1 MSDTTASSASSSAG
15 TTTTVPTAT
24 PAFVLQ
30 APEPLAAVP
39 ALTAKDAV
47 PLPDATSKEVDEQV
61 QSYIDKLMSED
72 LHSEAFKARLDSA
85 FRLGKEEVSSAA
97 AFMTGRFMERN
108 FVGMEDS
115 AAYKAISDLRVQL
128 DELNPG
134 KDGDLLSEQ
143 KILGFIPFGNKLQSY
158 FRKYQ
163 SAGTQLQKAME
174 QLHAARDDMHRD
186 AVEIEATR
194 GKLWESMLRLKAA
207 IRFCEQLDARLADK
221 VAQLKTSDPE
231 RGRALEQEVLFYAR
245 QNLSDLYTQL
255 AVSVNGYLS
264 LGELKK
270 TAREMM
276 NGCDRV
282 ATTGMSALAVAQ
294 TVARATGNQIKV
306 MDMLKGVSGTIDS
319 LIAQSSQQLGQHV
332 ERTGEFAANPLIG
345 VERLKETFDN
355 TFKAMDAMDTFR
367 SKAIDTMGRNNQMMK
382 EQVLRA
388 EQYLDR
394 SRGEKAREAMA
405 QNTQISGPVSL

>member
-1 MSDTTASSASSSAG
+1 MNPTQTTTAISNPMGSAL
-15 TTTTVPTAT
+15 VLT
-24 PAFVLQ
+24 PPETLQ
-30 APEPLAAVP
+30 VVAEPA
-39 ALTAKDAV
+39 AKDAV
-47 PLPDATSKEVDEQV
+47 PLSKETSAQVDAQV
-61 QSYIDKLMSED
+61 DGFIDKLIHED
-72 LHSEAFKARLDSA
+72 LNSEAFKARMDSA
-85 FRLGKEEVSSAA
+85 FRIGKEEVSSAA
-97 AFMTGRFMERN
+97 SLMTGRFMERN

-115 AAYKAISDLRVQL
+115 AAYKAISELRGQL

-134 KDGDLLSEQ
+134 KDGDLLSQQ

-163 SAGTQLQKAME
+163 TAGSQLQKTME
-174 QLHAARDDMHRD
+174 QLYAARDDMHRD
-186 AVEIEATR
+186 SVEIEATR

-207 IRFCEQLDARLADK
+207 IRFCEQLDAKLASQ
-221 VAQLKTSDPE
+221 VAALKTSDPE
-231 RGRALEQEVLFYAR
+231 RSRALEQEVLFYAR
-245 QNLSDLYTQL
+245 QNLADLYTQL

-306 MDMLKGVSGTIDS
+306 MEMLKGVAGTIDT
-319 LIAQSSQQLGQHV
+319 LIAESSKQLGTHV
-332 ERTGEFAANPLIG
+332 EKVGEFSSNPVIG
-345 VERLKETFDN
+345 VERLKETFDA
-355 TFKAMDAMDTFR
+355 TFKAMDAMDSFR
-367 SKAIDTMGRNNQMMK
+367 SKAIEAMGKNNEMMK
-382 EQVLRA
+382 GQVQRA

-405 QNTQISGPVSL
+405 HTEQAIAGPVKL

>member
-1 MSDTTASSASSSAG
+1 MNPSPASYPNAVAAP
-15 TTTTVPTAT
+15 VAAT
-24 PAFVLQ
+24 LVLTP
-30 APEPLAAVP
+30 PE
-39 ALTAKDAV
+39 ALNLVAEPQAKDAV
-47 PLPDATSKEVDEQV
+47 PLSSETAAQVDTQV
-61 QSYIDKLMSED
+61 
-72 LHSEAFKARLDSA
+72 EAFIARLMNEDMNSDAFKSRMDSA

-97 AFMTGRFMERN
+97 SLMTGRFMDRN

-115 AAYKAISDLRVQL
+115 AAYKAIADLRSQL

-134 KDGDLLSEQ
+134 KEGDLLTQ
-143 KILGFIPFGNKLQSY
+143 KKILGFIPMGNKLQSY

-163 SAGTQLQKAME
+163 TAGSQLQKTME
-174 QLHAARDDMHRD
+174 QLYAARDDMHRD
-186 AVEIEATR
+186 SVEVEATR
-194 GKLWESMLRLKAA
+194 SKLWESMVRLKAA
-207 IRFCEQLDARLADK
+207 IRFCEQLDVRLATQ
-221 VAQLKTSDPE
+221 VQSLKASDPE
-231 RGRALEQEVLFYAR
+231 RARALEQEVLFYAR

-276 NGCDRV
+276 NGCDRI

-306 MDMLKGVSGTIDS
+306 MEMLKGVSGTIDN
-319 LIAQSSQQLGQHV
+319 LLAESSKQLGQHV
-332 ERTGEFAANPLIG
+332 DRVGEFSSNPVIG
-345 VERLKETFDN
+345 VERLKETFDA

-367 SKAIDTMGRNNQMMK
+367 SKAIETMGHNNEMMK
-382 EQVLRA
+382 TQVQRA

-394 SRGEKAREAMA
+394 SRGEKARQALTQSDA
-405 QNTQISGPVSL
+405 QRSSVSGPVAL

>member
-1 MSDTTASSASSSAG
+1 MNQAATS
-15 TTTTVPTAT
+15 TAT
-24 PAFVLQ
+24 ATANVLAPSLVLTPPEALQVVAEPA
-30 APEPLAAVP
+30 
-39 ALTAKDAV
+39 AKDAV
-47 PLPDATSKEVDEQV
+47 PLSKETSAQVDSQV
-61 QSYIDKLMSED
+61 DAFIDKLMNED
-72 LHSEAFKARLDSA
+72 LNSEAFKARMDSA
-85 FRLGKEEVSSAA
+85 FRIGKEEVSSAA
-97 AFMTGRFMERN
+97 SLMTGRFMERN

-115 AAYKAISDLRVQL
+115 AAYKAISDLRAQL

-134 KDGDLLSEQ
+134 KDGDLLSQ
-143 KILGFIPFGNKLQSY
+143 PKILGFIPFGNKMQSY

-163 SAGTQLQKAME
+163 TAGTQLQKTME
-174 QLHAARDDMHRD
+174 QLYAARDDMHRD
-186 AVEIEATR
+186 SVEVEATR

-207 IRFCEQLDARLADK
+207 IRFCEQLDSKLAAQ
-221 VAQLKTSDPE
+221 VADLKTSDPE
-231 RGRALEQEVLFYAR
+231 RSRALEQEVLFYAR
-245 QNLSDLYTQL
+245 QNLADLYTQL

-306 MDMLKGVSGTIDS
+306 MEMLKGVAGTIDT
-319 LIAQSSQQLGQHV
+319 LIAESSKQLGTHV
-332 ERTGEFAANPLIG
+332 EKVGEFSSNPVIG
-345 VERLKETFDN
+345 VERLKETFDA
-355 TFKAMDAMDTFR
+355 TFKAMDAMDSFR
-367 SKAIDTMGRNNQMMK
+367 SKAIEAMGKNNEMMK
-382 EQVLRA
+382 SQVQRA

-405 QNTQISGPVSL
+405 QVDKSIAGPVAL

>member
-1 MSDTTASSASSSAG
+1 MNDTLPVATATAPV
-15 TTTTVPTAT
+15 TPTTTVQT
-24 PAFVLQ
+24 FLLQ
-30 APEPLAAVP
+30 APEPLVAVP
-39 ALTAKDAV
+39 VATAKDAV
-47 PLPDATSKEVDEQV
+47 VLPEATAKEVDEQV
-61 QSYIDKLMSED
+61 QIYMDKLLTEE
-72 LHSEAFKARLDSA
+72 LHSEGFQARLDSA

-97 AFMTGRFMERN
+97 SFMTGRFMERN
-108 FVGMEDS
+108 FVGAEDS
-115 AAYKAISDLRVQL
+115 AAYKAISELRVQL

-134 KDGDLLSEQ
+134 KDGDLLSQQ
-143 KILGFIPFGNKLQSY
+143 KLLGFIPFGNKLQSY

-163 SAGTQLQKAME
+163 SAGSQLKKTME
-174 QLHAARDDMHRD
+174 QLHTARDDMHRD

-194 GKLWESMLRLKAA
+194 GKLWDSMLRLKAA
-207 IRFCEQLDARLADK
+207 IRFCEQLDARLADQ
-221 VAQLKTSDPE
+221 VAKLKSSDPE

-294 TVARATGNQIKV
+294 TVARATGNQIQV
-306 MDMLKGVSGTIDS
+306 MDMLKGVSGTIDN
-319 LIAQSSQQLGQHV
+319 LISQSSQQLGQHV

-345 VERLKETFDN
+345 VERLKETFDS
-355 TFKAMDAMDTFR
+355 TFKAMDAMDSFR

-382 EQVLRA
+382 DQVQRA

-394 SRGEKAREAMA
+394 SRGEKAREGMA
-405 QNTQISGPVSL
+405 QSKQITGPVSL

>member
-1 MSDTTASSASSSAG
+1 MNQSTTTAVQSLS
-15 TTTTVPTAT
+15 PT
-24 PAFVLQ
+24 FVLTP
-30 APEPLAAVP
+30 PETLQVVAEPV
-39 ALTAKDAV
+39 AKDAV
-47 PLPDATSKEVDEQV
+47 PLPKETATQVDAQVDAFINQL
-61 QSYIDKLMSED
+61 INED
-72 LHSEAFKARLDSA
+72 LHSEAFKASMDSA

-97 AFMTGRFMERN
+97 SLMSGRFMERN

-115 AAYKAISDLRVQL
+115 AAYKAISELRTQL

-134 KDGDLLSEQ
+134 KEGDLFSQQ
-143 KILGFIPFGNKLQSY
+143 KILGFIPFGNKMQAY

-163 SAGTQLQKAME
+163 TAGSQLQKTME
-174 QLHAARDDMHRD
+174 QLYAARDDMHRD
-186 AVEIEATR
+186 SVEIEATR

-207 IRFCEQLDARLADK
+207 VRFCEQLDAKLA
-221 VAQLKTSDPE
+221 AQVVNLKSSDPE

-276 NGCDRV
+276 NGCDRI

-306 MDMLKGVSGTIDS
+306 MEMLKGVAGTIDT
-319 LIAQSSQQLGQHV
+319 LIAESSKQLGTHV
-332 ERTGEFAANPLIG
+332 EKVGEFSSNPVIG
-345 VERLKETFDN
+345 VERLKETFDA

-367 SKAIDTMGRNNQMMK
+367 SKAIDAMGRNNVMM
-382 EQVLRA
+382 QTQIQRA
-388 EQYLDR
+388 EQYISR
-394 SRGEKAREAMA
+394 SRGEKSPSTATVSATEKIA
-405 QNTQISGPVSL
+405 GPVTL

>member
-1 MSDTTASSASSSAG
+1 MNPSPASY
-15 TTTTVPTAT
+15 PTAVAAPVAATLVLT
-24 PAFVLQ
+24 P
-30 APEPLAAVP
+30 PE
-39 ALTAKDAV
+39 ALNLVAEPQAKDAV
-47 PLPDATSKEVDEQV
+47 PLSSETAAQVDTQV
-61 QSYIDKLMSED
+61 
-72 LHSEAFKARLDSA
+72 EAFIARLMNEDMNSDAFKSRMDSA

-97 AFMTGRFMERN
+97 SLMTGRFMDRN

-115 AAYKAISDLRVQL
+115 AAYKAIADLRSQL

-134 KDGDLLSEQ
+134 KEGDLLTQ
-143 KILGFIPFGNKLQSY
+143 KKILGFIPMGNKLQSY

-163 SAGTQLQKAME
+163 TAGSQLQKTME
-174 QLHAARDDMHRD
+174 QLYAARDDMHRD
-186 AVEIEATR
+186 SVEVEATR
-194 GKLWESMLRLKAA
+194 SKLWESMVRLKAA
-207 IRFCEQLDARLADK
+207 IRFCEQLDVRLATQ
-221 VAQLKTSDPE
+221 VQSLKASDPE
-231 RGRALEQEVLFYAR
+231 RARALEQEVLFYAR

-276 NGCDRV
+276 NGCDRI

-306 MDMLKGVSGTIDS
+306 MEMLKGVSGTIDN
-319 LIAQSSQQLGQHV
+319 LLAESSKQLGQHV
-332 ERTGEFAANPLIG
+332 DRVGEFSSNPVIG
-345 VERLKETFDN
+345 VERLKETFDA

-367 SKAIDTMGRNNQMMK
+367 SKAIETMGHNNEMMK
-382 EQVLRA
+382 TQVQRA

-394 SRGEKAREAMA
+394 SRGEKARQALTQSDA
-405 QNTQISGPVSL
+405 QRSSVSGPVAL

>member
-1 MSDTTASSASSSAG
+1 MTQATTSTNLP
-15 TTTTVPTAT
+15 TTTLVLT
-24 PAFVLQ
+24 PPETLQ
-30 APEPLAAVP
+30 AVAEPA
-39 ALTAKDAV
+39 AKDAV
-47 PLPDATSKEVDEQV
+47 PLSKETSAQVDAQV
-61 QSYIDKLMSED
+61 DAFIDKLLNEELNSD
-72 LHSEAFKARLDSA
+72 AFKARMDSA

-97 AFMTGRFMERN
+97 SLMTGRFMERN

-115 AAYKAISDLRVQL
+115 AAYKAISDLRSQL

-134 KDGDLLSEQ
+134 KDGDLLSQ
-143 KILGFIPFGNKLQSY
+143 NKLLGFIPFGNKLQSY

-163 SAGTQLQKAME
+163 TAGSQLQKTME
-174 QLHAARDDMHRD
+174 QLYAARDDMHRD
-186 AVEIEATR
+186 SVEIESTR
-194 GKLWESMLRLKAA
+194 AKLWESMLRLKSA
-207 IRFCEQLDARLADK
+207 IRFCEQLDAKLATQ
-221 VAQLKTSDPE
+221 VATLKTSDPE
-231 RGRALEQEVLFYAR
+231 RSRALEQEVLFYAR

-306 MDMLKGVSGTIDS
+306 MEMLKGVSGTIDT
-319 LIAQSSQQLGQHV
+319 LIAESSKQLGTHV
-332 ERTGEFAANPLIG
+332 EKVGEFSSNPIIG
-345 VERLKETFDN
+345 VERLKETFDA

-367 SKAIDTMGRNNQMMK
+367 SKAIEAMGRNNEMMK
-382 EQVLRA
+382 GQVQRA

-394 SRGEKAREAMA
+394 SRGEAARQALAEADTA
-405 QNTQISGPVSL
+405 ITGPVAL

>member
-1 MSDTTASSASSSAG
+1 MNSSTQPVATAISNPIPSL
-15 TTTTVPTAT
+15 VLT
-24 PAFVLQ
+24 P
-30 APEPLAAVP
+30 PETLTPVAEP
-39 ALTAKDAV
+39 AAKDAV
-47 PLPDATSKEVDEQV
+47 PLSKETTAQVDAQV
-61 QSYIDKLMSED
+61 DAFVAKLLQED
-72 LHSEAFKARLDSA
+72 LHSEAFKARMDSA

-97 AFMTGRFMERN
+97 SLMTGRFMERN

-115 AAYKAISDLRVQL
+115 AAYKAISDLRNQL

-163 SAGTQLQKAME
+163 TAGNQLQKTME
-174 QLHAARDDMHRD
+174 QLYAARDDMHRD
-186 AVEIEATR
+186 SVEIESTR
-194 GKLWESMLRLKAA
+194 AKLWDSMLRLKAA
-207 IRFCEQLDARLADK
+207 IRFCEQLDARLASQ
-221 VAQLKTSDPE
+221 VAALKSSDPE
-231 RGRALEQEVLFYAR
+231 RARALEQEVLFYAR

-306 MDMLKGVSGTIDS
+306 MEMLKGVAGTIDT
-319 LIAQSSQQLGQHV
+319 LIAESSKQLGQHV
-332 ERTGEFAANPLIG
+332 ERVGEFSNNPVIG
-345 VERLKETFDN
+345 VERLKETFDA

-367 SKAIDTMGRNNQMMK
+367 SKAIETMGRNNEMMK
-382 EQVLRA
+382 TQVQRA

-394 SRGEKAREAMA
+394 SRGETARQALAEHSSQASL
-405 QNTQISGPVSL
+405 SGPVAL

>member
-1 MSDTTASSASSSAG
+1 MTQVTTSTNLP
-15 TTTTVPTAT
+15 TTTLVLT
-24 PAFVLQ
+24 PPETLQ
-30 APEPLAAVP
+30 AVAEPA
-39 ALTAKDAV
+39 AKDAV
-47 PLPDATSKEVDEQV
+47 PLSKETSAQVDAQV
-61 QSYIDKLMSED
+61 DAFIDKLLNEELNSD
-72 LHSEAFKARLDSA
+72 AFKARMDSA

-97 AFMTGRFMERN
+97 SLMTGRFMERN

-115 AAYKAISDLRVQL
+115 AAYKAISDLRSQL

-134 KDGDLLSEQ
+134 KDGDLLSQ
-143 KILGFIPFGNKLQSY
+143 NKLLGFIPFGNKLQSY

-163 SAGTQLQKAME
+163 TAGSQLQKTME
-174 QLHAARDDMHRD
+174 QLYAARDDMHRD
-186 AVEIEATR
+186 SVEIESTR
-194 GKLWESMLRLKAA
+194 AKLWESMLRLKSA
-207 IRFCEQLDARLADK
+207 IRFCEQLDAKLATQ
-221 VAQLKTSDPE
+221 VATLKTSDPE
-231 RGRALEQEVLFYAR
+231 RSRALEQEVLFYAR

-306 MDMLKGVSGTIDS
+306 MEMLKGVSGTIDT
-319 LIAQSSQQLGQHV
+319 LIAESSKQLGTHV
-332 ERTGEFAANPLIG
+332 EKVGEFSSNPIIG
-345 VERLKETFDN
+345 VERLKETFDA

-367 SKAIDTMGRNNQMMK
+367 SKAIEAMGRNNEMMK
-382 EQVLRA
+382 GQVQRA

-394 SRGEKAREAMA
+394 SRGEAARQALAEADTA
-405 QNTQISGPVSL
+405 ITGPVAL